1 MPTKNYPYWN
11 TPLKKEVREKLKK
24 LKYEFSMQI
33 NERVTYSDTVDF
45 LIEFYKKYR
54 KEGD

>member
-11 TPLKKEVREKLKK
+11 TPLKKEVREKLRK

-54 KEGD
+54 REGD